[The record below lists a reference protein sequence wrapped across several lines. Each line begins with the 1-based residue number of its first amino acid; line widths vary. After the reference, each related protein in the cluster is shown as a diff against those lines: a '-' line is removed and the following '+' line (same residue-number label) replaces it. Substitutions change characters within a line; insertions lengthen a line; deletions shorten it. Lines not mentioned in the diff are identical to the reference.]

1 MTPAPVIEQY
11 GMRQTM
17 CRQRSHGVML
27 FDWMA
32 DQCLDAPSF
41 GVTGAHLHSDGEI
54 FRAYAL
60 GPISGQEFMR

>member
-1 MTPAPVIEQY
+1 MTQVIEQY

-17 CRQRSHGVML
+17 CRSSCARPMMC
-27 FDWMA
+27 DWQA
-32 DQCLDAPSF
+32 GQCLDAPAF
-41 GVTGAHLHSDGEI
+41 GVTGAHEHCNGEM